1 MAPRYRKLIRDRIPE
16 IASRE
21 GRSLNVEPAPGES
34 AFDLLL
40 ARKLVE
46 ESAEIHDALIARD
59 RQALVSELA
68 DLQTLIDTIAERAG
82 IGFDEITDA
91 VASKIN
97 QRGAFHERLVLR
109 DRKSTRL
116 NSSH

>member
-21 GRSLNVEPAPGES
+21 GRGLDVESALGES

-46 ESAEIHDALIARD
+46 ESAEVHDAMITRD

-68 DLQTLIDTIAERAG
+68 DLQTLIDTIATRAG
-82 IGFDEITDA
+82 IGPEEIIDA
-91 VASKIN
+91 ATIKFA
-97 QRGAFHERLVLR
+97 QRGAFDQRLVLKETQPR
-109 DRKSTRL
+109 PAR
-116 NSSH
+116 